1 VSHYPGGSFAIKEAT
16 MATGFNGCKV
26 MRQGI
31 VHLKSEIKKKEK
43 DIIERQKAIRR
54 IEDELVEDRAQLNA
68 FEEEVAA
75 SCGPA

>member
-1 VSHYPGGSFAIKEAT
+1 
-16 MATGFNGCKV
+16 MATEFNGCKV

-31 VHLKSEIKKKEK
+31 VHLKAEIKKKQK
-43 DIIERQKAIRR
+43 DIVDRQKAIRR